1 MIERLGSPTEFA
13 GDIED
18 QRGIKRK
25 RHGKT
30 ALIWVLALLSAV
42 LFAVYAASRMM
53 RPPENAIGQADAMTS
68 IQVYSDG
75 LPVVP
80 TLLLLLGTAA
90 GGAAVILAVRHIR
103 ERRKEKER

>member
-1 MIERLGSPTEFA
+1 MAPPAEFA
-13 GDIED
+13 GDIEN

-53 RPPENAIGQADAMTS
+53 LEKDGVYLS
-68 IQVYSDG
+68 IACSG
-75 LPVVP
+75 GTMNLLIMRE
-80 TLLLLLGTAA
+80 TL
-90 GGAAVILAVRHIR
+90 
-103 ERRKEKER
+103 